1 MIHFQSSKMK
11 LFLVENLRRRMIT
24 NCVGETKLYKYLRLI
39 CSNEVCLVKFLNKER
54 PTLRS
59 QMVVVGPVTGGDLRA
74 SRISEIPEFI
84 MPHKRLLCQN
94 HIYSAHDIWMMVPLI
109 WIYRVAVP
117 CFPWQNN

>member
-1 MIHFQSSKMK
+1 
-11 LFLVENLRRRMIT
+11 MIT

-59 QMVVVGPVTGGDLRA
+59 QMVVVGPPVTGGDLRA

-84 MPHKRLLCQN
+84 MSHKRLLCQN
-94 HIYSAHDIWMMVPLI
+94 HIYSAHDIWTMVPLI
-109 WIYRVAVP
+109 WSYLVFYRGKIIEFFDV
-117 CFPWQNN
+117 